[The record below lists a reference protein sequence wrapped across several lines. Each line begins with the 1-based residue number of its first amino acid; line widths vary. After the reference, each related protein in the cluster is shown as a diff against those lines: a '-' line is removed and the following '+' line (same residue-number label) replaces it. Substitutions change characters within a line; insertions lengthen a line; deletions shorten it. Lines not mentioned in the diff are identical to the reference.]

1 MWSPPIC
8 GGRRARC
15 EPASGAVEERERP
28 TEPRGSETPYALH
41 ADRNTDT
48 VWICGTASDT
58 LISFE
63 PEAER
68 WRIYPLPTRVTFSR
82 EIDFDDQG
90 RIYVSDSESDDF
102 QNPGFEM
109 GIRVGEL
116 ETGWVT
122 TFILYPWG
130 DPRDPG
136 GGPGA
141 EFVAVDLEGNIYGG
155 EPRPRRIQKYVRVR
169 P

>member
-1 MWSPPIC
+1 MGPTGPTFGLFRREQRHTRPW
-8 GGRRARC
+8 GGGGGIR
-15 EPASGAVEERERP
+15 
-28 TEPRGSETPYALH
+28 T
-41 ADRNTDT
+41 
-48 VWICGTASDT
+48 
-58 LISFE
+58 
-63 PEAER
+63 
-68 WRIYPLPTRVTFSR
+68 
-82 EIDFDDQG
+82 G

-109 GIRVGEL
+109 GIRVGER

-122 TFILYPWG
+122 AFILYPWG

-136 GGPGA
+136 GGTGA
-141 EFVAVDLEGNIYGG
+141 EFVTVDGERNIYGG